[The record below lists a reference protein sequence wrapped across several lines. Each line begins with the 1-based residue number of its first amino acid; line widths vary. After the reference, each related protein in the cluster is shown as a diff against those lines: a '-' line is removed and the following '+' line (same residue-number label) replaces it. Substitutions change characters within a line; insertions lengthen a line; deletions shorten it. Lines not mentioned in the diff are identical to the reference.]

1 MELFKEVPAFKAVKP
16 IQASGN
22 RLLLGYE
29 GKAKNLNVILKNKNE
44 LVPTIVTQFPK
55 KDSVQIWYKPIKAD
69 SLNLAV
75 TKEKYSEKFTFKIKD
90 QKKDSLSFT
99 PKQSG
104 ILPLDEKF
112 TLLAS
117 RPLVKF
123 DASKIKITDK
133 DSVAV
138 AFTTDYDVFTQQFI
152 LDFKIEPLQKYQFTL
167 LPGALTDYLEQA
179 NDTLSYRLNTKNTSD
194 YGNLRVNLQNVKQFP
209 VIVELTT
216 DKGEV
221 IASAYSEK
229 NTTIDFNNLN
239 PALYILRIIYDE
251 NKNKEWDTGNY
262 LEKRQSEE
270 VIYFPTAIDVRA
282 NWDVEQVFDL
292 KTTN

>member
-1 MELFKEVPAFKAVKP
+1 M
-16 IQASGN
+16 
-22 RLLLGYE
+22 LLGYE
-29 GKAKNLNVILKNKNE
+29 GKAKNLNVILKNKSE
-44 LVPTIVTQFPK
+44 LVPTIITQFPK

-138 AFTTDYDVFTQQFI
+138 SFKTDYDIFTQQFI
-152 LDFKIEPLQKYQFTL
+152 LDFKREPLQKYQFTL

-216 DKGEV
+216 DKGDV

-239 PALYILRIIYDE
+239 PALYTLRIIYDE